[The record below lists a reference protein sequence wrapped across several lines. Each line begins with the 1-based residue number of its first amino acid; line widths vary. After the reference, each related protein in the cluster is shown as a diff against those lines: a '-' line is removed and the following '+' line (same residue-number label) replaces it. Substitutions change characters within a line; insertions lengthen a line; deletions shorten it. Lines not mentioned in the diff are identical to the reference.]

1 MRSLDFETRT
11 ALARFDQTLFY
22 SHVMHVIFIC
32 NVFSFLFQFKRDGWV
47 ILKCHY
53 DMCSFSC
60 YFEWISILF
69 FFLFFNREAINRVCE
84 AAGLKTA
91 KKRKVPYILSL
102 SLSQKYYGGTLNYK
116 IYLFKTWMSIIF
128 PSKQTLSFLLCLWQ
142 GFSTEISVKDHKL
155 KNDAPFLQCMAH
167 SMYI

>member
-22 SHVMHVIFIC
+22 RDFEMSLWHVQ
-32 NVFSFLFQFKRDGWV
+32 LFMLFRV
-47 ILKCHY
+47 NFN
-53 DMCSFSC
+53 S
-60 YFEWISILF
+60 F
-69 FFLFFNREAINRVCE
+69 FFFFFNREAINRVCE

>member
-1 MRSLDFETRT
+1 MYSLIIFSFSVYWLYRGQRIYEVFGFWDKNCTRQVWSNII
-11 ALARFDQTLFY
+11 LQRFWNVTMTCAAF
-22 SHVMHVIFIC
+22 HVI
-32 NVFSFLFQFKRDGWV
+32 SSEFQF
-47 ILKCHY
+47 
-53 DMCSFSC
+53 
-60 YFEWISILF
+60 F
-69 FFLFFNREAINRVCE
+69 FFFFFNREAINRVCE